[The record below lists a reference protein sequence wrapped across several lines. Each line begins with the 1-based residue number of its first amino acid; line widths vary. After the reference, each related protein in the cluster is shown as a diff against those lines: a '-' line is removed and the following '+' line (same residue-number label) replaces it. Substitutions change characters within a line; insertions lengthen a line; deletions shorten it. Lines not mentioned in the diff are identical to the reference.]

1 MPFEMKGYHHDL
13 TFRTQVTTRISG
25 CTRTRWVS
33 LMLQDQFAAERSRLV
48 LLTLSARAYATRT
61 LAKEGLALLSE
72 CFSFLECCDSL
83 SWLEQSLGSISL
95 QFVSYVILERGL

>member
-1 MPFEMKGYHHDL
+1 
-13 TFRTQVTTRISG
+13 
-25 CTRTRWVS
+25 
-33 LMLQDQFAAERSRLV
+33 MLQDQFAAEGSRLV
-48 LLTLSARAYATRT
+48 LLRLSARAYATRT

-83 SWLEQSLGSISL
+83 SWLEQSQGSISL